1 VNAKHAAA
9 HPASR
14 TNPTGS
20 LDAEHLGNWVA
31 CIRERRTDT
40 HSPAS
45 EAHASTLLTHL
56 ANIAQ
61 RTGETVRLDPV
72 TGRLA
77 KGSAGNEL
85 WTREYEKGWEMKV

>member
-1 VNAKHAAA
+1 MRQHAVADGFALAIGEPEQLAA
-9 HPASR
+9 
-14 TNPTGS
+14 GV
-20 LDAEHLGNWVA
+20 L
-31 CIRERRTDT
+31 
-40 HSPAS
+40 
-45 EAHASTLLTHL
+45 HL
-56 ANIAQ
+56 ARAALGSIAQ